1 MRPFPPLSFPLS
13 LCKRRLCCMLPYP
26 RLESPFF
33 AVVVSD
39 VVTPLLTS
47 PHAICSFPPS
57 YLAAYIKAYRVNKL
71 FRRPGNSALAILA
84 HEAPSH
90 FSLPHVYFQGS
101 GRSRSSLPLLP
112 LLSPSTKSCL
122 CGRCVKW
129 LLSSPLPSL
138 ISFHWCQI
146 ASREKEKTSARHEGG
161 ERRRRRPY

>member
-71 FRRPGNSALAILA
+71 FRRPGKSTLAILA

-146 ASREKEKTSARHEGG
+146 ASREKEKTSARHEGE
-161 ERRRRRPY
+161 ERLRRRPY